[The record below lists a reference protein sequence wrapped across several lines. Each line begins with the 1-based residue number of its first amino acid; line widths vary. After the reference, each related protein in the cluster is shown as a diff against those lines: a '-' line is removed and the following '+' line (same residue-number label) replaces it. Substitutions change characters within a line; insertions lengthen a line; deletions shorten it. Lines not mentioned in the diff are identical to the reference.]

1 MKEFAYFG
9 KPALPLGD
17 EIECEA
23 KYENYYLIAN
33 KPAPNTQIHA
43 REIDYYLESSDED
56 ALEVSKNVSILYEAR
71 ALAFDGSKFEKYSK
85 TVGKRV
91 LFIGT
96 KPDMR
101 LKTSL
106 EKMGFKV
113 ILLDEIKLI

>member
-96 KPDMR
+96 NPDMS
-101 LKTSL
+101 LKASL
-106 EKMGFKV
+106 
-113 ILLDEIKLI
+113 